1 MTAIQELLWTFRSV
15 QPRMILKDNLLSR
28 QAGSVFSLQRLS
40 RDAVVTSLAN
50 NSQER
55 LVRPLVDRLEGI
67 VTAEAK
73 DQLQSSYSE
82 IFKKVKWKWP
92 EWCIRTLA
100 ILSNFPRVLI
110 HLISSLYREIAEMD
124 QFVLRWA
131 CNVYLYPVPN
141 VCNCKIIRCH
151 LMFKSRHWFYWNF
164 QIPLYEH
171 KNRDGPTFSDLAVLV
186 STTNNL
192 HPAFPR
198 DVLQMLSSSALVF
211 LLLHIS
217 GMVILTYCNTWIHHN
232 FLQITLAALVYTI
245 PLLLLIE
252 TAGLRRLFLF
262 MDGCII
268 WMSLDRIFG
277 LARSLEK
284 GMQWRQMVKS
294 DSEIE
299 LTRIEI
305 WDWLIV
311 KFMSYRAYWILS
323 VVKYHPNQIFSI
335 IKQIVSYCH

>member
-1 MTAIQELLWTFRSV
+1 M
-15 QPRMILKDNLLSR
+15 NL
-28 QAGSVFSLQRLS
+28 
-40 RDAVVTSLAN
+40 
-50 NSQER
+50 
-55 LVRPLVDRLEGI
+55 
-67 VTAEAK
+67 
-73 DQLQSSYSE
+73 
-82 IFKKVKWKWP
+82 
-92 EWCIRTLA
+92 
-100 ILSNFPRVLI
+100 
-110 HLISSLYREIAEMD
+110 
-124 QFVLRWA
+124 
-131 CNVYLYPVPN
+131 
-141 VCNCKIIRCH
+141 
-151 LMFKSRHWFYWNF
+151 
-164 QIPLYEH
+164 
-171 KNRDGPTFSDLAVLV
+171 NRDGPTFSDLAVLV

-305 WDWLIV
+305 
-311 KFMSYRAYWILS
+311 
-323 VVKYHPNQIFSI
+323 
-335 IKQIVSYCH
+335 